1 MGNAKRVVPWPIR
14 TPCAESW
21 YTEAPFFSPRTTRA
35 VEHSVRAKHGQLKL
49 RAAALTALVLLPL
62 AANSWF
68 CRAAL
73 RDTGI
78 DAASFTSIRLIAGAL
93 VLWLLV
99 QAGGKARSAAGSW
112 PSAFALFGYAALF
125 SFAYLTLT
133 AATGSLLLF
142 GSVQITMVAAAL
154 WRGDR
159 LNAMQS
165 AGVALAFAGL
175 VGLLLPGLSAPPLL
189 GALMMIGAGV
199 SWGVYSIR
207 GSGAGSPT
215 QVTAGNFLRTVP
227 ITLALSLLM
236 FRDFSVDAAGF
247 GYAVASGAITSALG
261 YILWYSVLSMIKA
274 TTAATVQLSVPVI
287 VAIGGVLLL
296 GEPLTLRLVLAS
308 AAVLGGVGLVISR
321 RRRVG

>member
-1 MGNAKRVVPWPIR
+1 MRALNIR
-14 TPCAESW
+14 AI
-21 YTEAPFFSPRTTRA
+21 
-35 VEHSVRAKHGQLKL
+35 
-49 RAAALTALVLLPL
+49 ALTALVLLPL

-93 VLWLLV
+93 MLWLLLQLGGRV
-99 QAGGKARSAAGSW
+99 RDGAGNW

-125 SFAYLTLT
+125 SFAYLSLT
-133 AATGSLLLF
+133 AATGALLLF
-142 GSVQITMVAAAL
+142 GAVQITMVAAAL
-154 WRGDR
+154 WRGER
-159 LNAMQS
+159 LSAPQS
-165 AGVALAFAGL
+165 AGVVLAFAGL
-175 VGLLLPGLSAPPLL
+175 VGLLMPGLSAPPLI

-207 GSGAGSPT
+207 GKGAGSPT
-215 QVTAGNFLRTVP
+215 QATAGNFLRTVP
-227 ITLALSLLM
+227 ITLALSMVM
-236 FRDFSVDAAGF
+236 FRDFSVDAAGI
-247 GYAVASGAITSALG
+247 GYAVVSGAITSALG

-321 RRRVG
+321 RRKVR